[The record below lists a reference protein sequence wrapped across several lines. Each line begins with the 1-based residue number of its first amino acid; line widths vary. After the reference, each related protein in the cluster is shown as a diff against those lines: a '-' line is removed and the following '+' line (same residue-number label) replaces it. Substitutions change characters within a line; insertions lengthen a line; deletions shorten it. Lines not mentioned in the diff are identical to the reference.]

1 MASNKDAQTR
11 YLALDKCFSNQF
23 KKYFIE
29 DLIEACNVALLNRN
43 PDSKGVQR
51 RQVFEDIK
59 YMEETWNLALDKVKV
74 GRRIHYRYNDPKF
87 SIEKQPLN
95 QSEIEQLK
103 SAMELLARFEG
114 MPQFGWVNELM
125 PKLQQSF
132 LLERNHKPIIS
143 FDNNQY
149 LTGIERLGMLFQ
161 SILYK
166 QVLCIQYQPFHNEE
180 ASELIIHPYYLKQ
193 YNNRWF
199 LFGLN
204 SKYEKIFNLA
214 LDRIIAVREE
224 NILFIENTL
233 CDFNEYF
240 DDIVGVTRLEKSDVI
255 EILLSFDLK
264 TAPYILSKPLHGSQ
278 KVKSRTDQEL
288 VISIEVSPN
297 YELESALLAFGEKV
311 KVLEPESFR
320 KLIAGRLK
328 AAVSMY

>member
-1 MASNKDAQTR
+1 
-11 YLALDKCFSNQF
+11 
-23 KKYFIE
+23 
-29 DLIEACNVALLNRN
+29 
-43 PDSKGVQR
+43 
-51 RQVFEDIK
+51 
-59 YMEETWNLALDKVKV
+59 
-74 GRRIHYRYNDPKF
+74 
-87 SIEKQPLN
+87 
-95 QSEIEQLK
+95 
-103 SAMELLARFEG
+103 
-114 MPQFGWVNELM
+114 
-125 PKLQQSF
+125 
-132 LLERNHKPIIS
+132 
-143 FDNNQY
+143 
-149 LTGIERLGMLFQ
+149 
-161 SILYK
+161 
-166 QVLCIQYQPFHNEE
+166 VLCIQYQPFHSDE

-204 SKYEKIFNLA
+204 SKYGKIFNLA

-240 DDIVGVTRLEKSDVI
+240 DDIVGVTRLEESAVT

-264 TAPYILSKPLHGSQ
+264 TAPYIISKPLHGSQ
-278 KVKSRTDQEL
+278 KIKSRTDQEL

-320 KLIAGRLK
+320 TLIAGRLK

>member
-1 MASNKDAQTR
+1 
-11 YLALDKCFSNQF
+11 
-23 KKYFIE
+23 
-29 DLIEACNVALLNRN
+29 
-43 PDSKGVQR
+43 
-51 RQVFEDIK
+51 
-59 YMEETWNLALDKVKV
+59 
-74 GRRIHYRYNDPKF
+74 
-87 SIEKQPLN
+87 
-95 QSEIEQLK
+95 
-103 SAMELLARFEG
+103 MELLARFEG

-132 LLERNHKPIIS
+132 LLEPNHAPIIS

-161 SILYK
+161 CILYK
-166 QVLCIQYQPFHNEE
+166 QVLRIQYQPFHNEE
-180 ASELIIHPYYLKQ
+180 TSELIIHPYYLKQ

-214 LDRIIAVREE
+214 LDRIVEVREE
-224 NILFIENTL
+224 DVPFIENTL

-240 DDIVGVTRLEKSDVI
+240 DDIVGVTRLEESAVT

-320 KLIAGRLK
+320 TLIREG
-328 AAVSMY
+328 